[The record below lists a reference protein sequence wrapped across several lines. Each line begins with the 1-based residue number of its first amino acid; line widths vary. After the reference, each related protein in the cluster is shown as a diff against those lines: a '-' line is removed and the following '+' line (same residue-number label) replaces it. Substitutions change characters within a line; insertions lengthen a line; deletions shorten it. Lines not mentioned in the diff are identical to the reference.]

1 MDSATEKEETT
12 EAEEIPNNAMSMDP
26 GVLTMLANTWKAEAY
41 RLKSELS
48 TLRDAQADLA
58 HDELELLIT
67 DNTIQKGTVDS
78 LTATV
83 EDLTRRLAISDSRRK
98 MLELELDDR
107 ATWQANQKR
116 KEMELKQERD
126 QFKAAR
132 HQVELEEA
140 RKRMKQ
146 LQEEAEQS
154 RKVNEERQRKEQQER
169 EERAAV
175 EQARAE
181 AERQRRE
188 ERRREEERQKEKRRQ
203 KEWAE
208 ATLRESQRC
217 LRRNMSEWGVGSQW
231 FITKSLSRV
240 KTLVAEMEKLKFSE
254 SQPFTSHVVPWP
266 VLGDP
271 ALFVASELEWSSIDT
286 FFERVQLQFDSV
298 GYKEF
303 VHRVHLMFHPDR
315 WKSKGYLVTVQ
326 DEEER
331 GVLERAG
338 NVVSQAVTP
347 LWRKTRS

>member
-1 MDSATEKEETT
+1 MEKEETT
-12 EAEEIPNNAMSMDP
+12 EAKEIPKNARSMGP
-26 GVLTMLANTWKAEAY
+26 GVLEMLANTWKAEAY

-48 TLRDAQADLA
+48 TLRDAQVDPSA
-58 HDELELLIT
+58 HEELEALRT
-67 DNTIQKGTVDS
+67 EKAVQKSTVDS
-78 LTATV
+78 LTTTV
-83 EDLTRRLAISDSRRK
+83 EDLTRRLAVSDSRRK

-107 ATWQANQKR
+107 ATWQANQK
-116 KEMELKQERD
+116 KKMELKQERD
-126 QFKAAR
+126 RLEAAR
-132 HQVELEEA
+132 RQVELEKA
-140 RKRMKQ
+140 LLRMKQ
-146 LQEEAEQS
+146 LEEEAEQS
-154 RKVNEERQRKEQQER
+154 RIKANEDRQRKEQQER

-175 EQARAE
+175 EKARAE
-181 AERQRRE
+181 AERQRKE
-188 ERRREEERQKEKRRQ
+188 ERRREEERQKEERRQ

-208 ATLRESQRC
+208 ATLRETRRC
-217 LRRNMSEWGVGSQW
+217 LRRNTSEWGVGSTW
-231 FITKSLSRV
+231 SISRSLSRV
-240 KTLVAEMEKLKFSE
+240 KTMVAEMEKLKFSE

-271 ALFVASELEWSSIDT
+271 ALFVASELEWSSVDT

-347 LWRKTRS
+347 LWRKTRSW